1 MVIENISINKITP
14 YERNPRKNEKAVPY
28 VKKSIQEF
36 GFKVPI
42 IIDNEN
48 VIVCGHTR
56 YKAAVELEMKEVPCV
71 RADDLTPEQIKA
83 FRLADNKV
91 SEYAEWDFEELTG
104 ELEGITELDMEEFG
118 FFENEESEKKE
129 VEVVEDD
136 FTADVPQE
144 PKAKT
149 GDIYQ
154 LGRHRLMCG
163 DSTSITDVEKLVG
176 GGKN

>member
-1 MVIENISINKITP
+1 MVIENISINKIQP
-14 YERNPRKNEKAVPY
+14 YEHNPRKNDKAVPY
-28 VKKSIQEF
+28 VKKSIEEF
-36 GFKVPI
+36 GFKVPV
-42 IIDNEN
+42 IIDENN

-56 YKAAVELEMKEVPCV
+56 YKAAVELKMTDIPCV

-91 SEYAEWDFEELTG
+91 SEVAEWDFEELAG

-118 FFENEESEKKE
+118 FFEDATEEIDPEVEEDGYTESENI
-129 VEVVEDD
+129 
-136 FTADVPQE
+136 QS
-144 PKAKT
+144 KAKP

-163 DSTSITDVEKLVG
+163 DSTNPTDVENLVG
-176 GGKN
+176 GGGN